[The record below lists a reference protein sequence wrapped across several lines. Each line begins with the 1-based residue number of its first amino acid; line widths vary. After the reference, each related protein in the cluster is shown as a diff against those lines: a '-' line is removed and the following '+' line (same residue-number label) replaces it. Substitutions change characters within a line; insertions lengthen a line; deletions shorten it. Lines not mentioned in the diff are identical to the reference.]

1 MGLSEAYN
9 YLTSFYTKARRNARR
24 QRRRANT
31 SGDSLRSSSSQE
43 VFHSAVLSPKKVRD
57 SGIPTDDGGESIQ
70 ISARTTEAHSDRPP
84 TIELRSTSTVNLVAQ
99 LQPHLSEGD
108 KPTDKPPAIPD
119 RSPNR
124 PKLPHGYNHP
134 DAPTMAHRGT
144 TTTNLA
150 LTTGEDIYNGMGISS
165 KTSSYTALSE
175 QSNMTVNHDP
185 TKRAFSPFEP
195 VVPVTPSEAYS
206 NPFSDSK
213 MTSEPWEGSR
223 NVLVPLGS
231 SQCFAHEMENSNNSY
246 DNCDRGQALGRGGR
260 HSMQRSG
267 SSASSA
273 SACPRPMDGSREER
287 RGLIK
292 ARSLLKFNGSAR
304 YLGLDVIISKKVPP
318 LPGIENDTPARQ
330 SSLLNR
336 LRKVKSNLAVKRKD
350 GSKHGLRRI
359 KTMANIKAHAEY
371 GMLEGRTIEDLAR
384 LGGESNITFPREYEP
399 GILRL
404 PTCIAAPIHFF
415 AAAWHVCTI
424 RLRQRMRQ
432 VGLRAERSKD
442 TINRTTR
449 SIRLPSGYVYKC
461 ARTKGDVHV
470 QDISTVLRHFL
481 CELPGGI
488 LGSSSLYCVLAQIHD
503 KDITEMKDLRDPG
516 RREYIKGIAIP
527 VAAKVRMITLA
538 LLALTTDMQLEL
550 ICAIFGLLALTADEC
565 ADRKVSHQ
573 YLHPPGMA
581 SCDFCI
587 TLPTPRT
594 LGRVFGSFL
603 YDVKNVRELQPTVQ
617 FKLADGTQSADVA
630 TMLIELWK
638 HISTQLRRWEV
649 FENE

>member
-9 YLTSFYTKARRNARR
+9 YLTSFYNKARRNARR

-57 SGIPTDDGGESIQ
+57 SGIPTDNRGESTQ
-70 ISARTTEAHSDRPP
+70 ISTRKTEAHSDHPP
-84 TIELRSTSTVNLVAQ
+84 MVELRSTSAVNLVVQ
-99 LQPHLSEGD
+99 LQSHLSEGD
-108 KPTDKPPAIPD
+108 SLMDKPADKPPAIPD

-134 DAPTMAHRGT
+134 DAPTMAYQDT
-144 TTTNLA
+144 KTTNLA
-150 LTTGEDIYNGMGISS
+150 LTTGEDVYNGMGISS

-185 TKRAFSPFEP
+185 SKRAFSPFEP
-195 VVPVTPSEAYS
+195 AVPVTPSEAYS

-213 MTSEPWEGSR
+213 TMSEPWTGSR

-246 DNCDRGQALGRGGR
+246 DNCDRDQALGRGGR
-260 HSMQRSG
+260 RHSVRRSD
-267 SSASSA
+267 SSTSSA
-273 SACPRPMDGSREER
+273 SARPRLIDGSREER

-292 ARSLLKFNGSAR
+292 AQSLLKFNGSAR
-304 YLGLDVIISKKVPP
+304 YLGLDVIILKEISPM
-318 LPGIENDTPARQ
+318 PGIENSDTPARQ

-336 LRKVKSNLAVKRKD
+336 LRKVKSNLTVKRKD

-359 KTMANIKAHAEY
+359 KTMANINAHAEF
-371 GMLEGRTIEDLAR
+371 GMLEGRAIEDLAR

-404 PTCIAAPIHFF
+404 PTCMAAPIHFLLQ
-415 AAAWHVCTI
+415 HV
-424 RLRQRMRQ
+424 
-432 VGLRAERSKD
+432 RAERSKD
-442 TINRTTR
+442 TINRTMR

-461 ARTKGDVHV
+461 ARTKGDAHV

-488 LGSSSLYCVLAQIHD
+488 LGSSSLYSVLAQIHG
-503 KDITEMKDLRDPG
+503 KNFTEMRDLRDPG
-516 RREYIKGIAIP
+516 RREYIKGVAMP

-573 YLHPPGMA
+573 YLHPPGTA

-617 FKLADGTQSADVA
+617 FKLAEGTQSADVA